1 VPSIAAMMIV
11 VAGVFNARAS
21 RATLNRRL
29 EHIFQELDAF
39 FGCATS
45 AFASPTN
52 CSGLEYLYW
61 SEKMR
66 RRHEPALLPK
76 SPLLITESADEFD
89 ALRDAFEREIK
100 PRGVIE
106 HMYVHDISSIVW
118 EILRLR
124 RCKAVIINAA
134 FRNALQNLLAQLLRE
149 PGQFQHY
156 VSEEAEAL
164 AQAWFKDKEAKK
176 QVSEIL
182 GQFELDE
189 SAIEAEAIRRSS
201 SDLEL
206 LDRMLT
212 SLESRRDKALG
223 CVAEYRASLAQQ
235 LRESAD
241 RILDG
246 KVLRLE
252 PEPNKRSTVA

>member
-1 VPSIAAMMIV
+1 
-11 VAGVFNARAS
+11 
-21 RATLNRRL
+21 
-29 EHIFQELDAF
+29 
-39 FGCATS
+39 
-45 AFASPTN
+45 
-52 CSGLEYLYW
+52 
-61 SEKMR
+61 MR
-66 RRHEPALLPK
+66 RRNELALLPK

-100 PRGVIE
+100 PRGIIE
-106 HMYVHDISSIVW
+106 QMYVHDICSIVW

-124 RCKAVIINAA
+124 RCKVVIINSAYYS
-134 FRNALQNLLAQLLRE
+134 ALEDLLVQLRQ
-149 PGQFQHY
+149 PGQHDF
-156 VSEEAEAL
+156 EARDGARKL
-164 AQAWFKDKEAKK
+164 AHAWFTDKEAQKR
-176 QVSEIL
+176 VLETL
-182 GQFELDE
+182 GRFNLDE

>member
-1 VPSIAAMMIV
+1 MPRI
-11 VAGVFNARAS
+11 NKL
-21 RATLNRRL
+21 T
-29 EHIFQELDAF
+29 
-39 FGCATS
+39 
-45 AFASPTN
+45 
-52 CSGLEYLYW
+52 
-61 SEKMR
+61 
-66 RRHEPALLPK
+66 LLPK

-100 PRGVIE
+100 PRGIIE
-106 HMYVHDISSIVW
+106 QMYVHDICSIVW

-124 RCKAVIINAA
+124 RCKVVIINSAYYS
-134 FRNALQNLLAQLLRE
+134 ALEDLLVQLRQ
-149 PGQFQHY
+149 PGQQDF
-156 VSEEAEAL
+156 AARDGARRL
-164 AQAWFKDKEAKK
+164 AHAWFTDKEAQKR
-176 QVSEIL
+176 VLETL
-182 GQFELDE
+182 GRFNLDE
-189 SAIEAEAIRRSS
+189 SAIEAKAIRESS
-201 SDLEL
+201 SVLEL